1 MIILV
6 SYPMPEFKVKNIYA
20 ICKILA
26 MGATKFITGKK
37 KEISLANIIIQII
50 GNTVSKKFSNYDT
63 QF

>member
-1 MIILV
+1 
-6 SYPMPEFKVKNIYA
+6 MPEFKVKNIYA

-26 MGATKFITGKK
+26 MGATKFITGKIK
-37 KEISLANIIIQII
+37 KNIEISLANIIIQII